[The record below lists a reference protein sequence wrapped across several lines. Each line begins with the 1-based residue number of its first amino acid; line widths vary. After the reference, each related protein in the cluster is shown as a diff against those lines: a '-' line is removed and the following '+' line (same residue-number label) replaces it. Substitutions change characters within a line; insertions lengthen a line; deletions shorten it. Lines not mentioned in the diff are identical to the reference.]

1 MNSVVLRQIKD
12 RIFRGV
18 VVFLSIIVM
27 LPLFFILF
35 HIFKKGLSIVSWK
48 FLTSLPKPVGEPGG
62 GISNAI
68 VGTVILV
75 FLSSLMAVPLG
86 VLAGIYLCEEGKG
99 RLAELVR
106 LCIDVLQGIP
116 SIVVGIIAYL
126 WVVVPLGG
134 FSALSGAV
142 ALSIMMLPMVVR
154 STEETLRMVPYTLR
168 EAAMALGVPYYKT
181 VLKVVVPAGISGI
194 ATGVLVSVA
203 RVAGETAPLLFTA
216 FGSPYMSLNIMK
228 PMNSLPL
235 LIFNY
240 AMSPYEDWQKTA
252 WGASVVLIVMVLLLN
267 IISKLLVRRWKVRF

>member
-1 MNSVVLRQIKD
+1 MDKVVIRQVKD
-12 RIFRGV
+12 RVFFGV
-18 VVFLSIIVM
+18 VVSLSLLVM

-35 HIFKKGLSIVSWK
+35 HIFKKGFSVISWK
-48 FLTSLPKPVGEPGG
+48 FLTSLPKPVGEPDG

-68 VGTVILV
+68 VGTLILV
-75 FLSSLMAVPLG
+75 SLSSIMAVPLG
-86 VLAGIYLCEEGKG
+86 ILAGIYLCEEGKS
-99 RLAELVR
+99 RIAEVVR
-106 LCIDVLQGIP
+106 LCIDVLQGVP
-116 SIVVGIIAYL
+116 SIVVGIIAYF

-154 STEETLRMVPYTLR
+154 STEETLRMVPYSLR

-216 FGSPYMSLNIMK
+216 FGSPYMNLNIMK
-228 PMNSLPL
+228 PINSLPL

-240 AMSPYEDWQKTA
+240 AMSPYQDWQRTA
-252 WGASVVLIVMVLLLN
+252 WGASVVLIVIVLLLN
-267 IISKLLVRRWKVRF
+267 LLSKLVVRRWKVQF

>member
-1 MNSVVLRQIKD
+1 MDRVALRQVKD
-12 RIFRGV
+12 RVFFGV
-18 VVFLSIIVM
+18 VVLLSLLVI

-35 HIFKKGLSIVSWK
+35 HIFKKGLSVVSWE

-68 VGTVILV
+68 VGTLILV
-75 FLSSLMAVPLG
+75 LLSSIMAVPLG

-99 RLAELVR
+99 KLAELVR

-216 FGSPYMSLNIMK
+216 FGSPYMNLNIMK
-228 PMNSLPL
+228 PINSLPL

-240 AMSPYEDWQKTA
+240 AMSPYEDWQRTA
-252 WGASVVLIVMVLLLN
+252 WGASVVLIVMVLLFNLL
-267 IISKLLVRRWKVRF
+267 SKLVVRRWKVRF